1 MQDIF
6 TASNEFKTERERDGR
21 GEIDPSAYNIGA
33 GEIESEEWRSPSSPF
48 TVIRDYTNNIVTN

>member
-6 TASNEFKTERERDGR
+6 TASNLSRERERDGR

-48 TVIRDYTNNIVTN
+48 TVIRDY